1 MDMDVLK
8 YLSSIDQSFLW
19 ANLIWGTVASG
30 YMIYGW
36 KQKMLIPFVGGLAML
51 ALSCL
56 LPWLLMT
63 LASLVIMVAVWW
75 LVKEGY

>member
-1 MDMDVLK
+1 MDDVLK
-8 YLSSIDQSFLW
+8 QLGSVHQSFIW

-36 KQKMLIPFVGGLAML
+36 KQKMLIPFLGGLVMV
-51 ALSCL
+51 ALSCFT
-56 LPWLLMT
+56 PALLMT
-63 LASLVIMVAVWW
+63 LASIAIMFGVWW

>member
-1 MDMDVLK
+1 MDEVLK
-8 YLSSIDQSFLW
+8 QLGSVQQSFIW

-36 KQKMLIPFVGGLAML
+36 KQKMLIPFLGGLVMV
-51 ALSCL
+51 ALSCFT
-56 LPWLLMT
+56 PALLMT
-63 LASLVIMVAVWW
+63 LASIAIMFGVWW

>member
-1 MDMDVLK
+1 MDLLK
-8 YLSSIDQSFLW
+8 YLGSVNQSFLW

-51 ALSCL
+51 AVSCFT
-56 LPWLLMT
+56 PPLLMT
-63 LASLVIMVAVWW
+63 LASIAIMFGVWW
-75 LVKEGY
+75 LIKEGY